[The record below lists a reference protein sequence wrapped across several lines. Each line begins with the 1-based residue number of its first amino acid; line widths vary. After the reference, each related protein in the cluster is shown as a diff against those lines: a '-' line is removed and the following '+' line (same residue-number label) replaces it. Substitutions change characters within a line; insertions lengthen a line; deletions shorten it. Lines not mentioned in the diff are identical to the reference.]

1 MTDMKLWLV
10 QRTDGVEE
18 DEMDSMVIASPT
30 SEDAIRLFFGACIHN
45 VWPRQR
51 DLLTTCIGT
60 SNDDKPGI
68 ILGHQHNFPLVAVRD
83 F

>member
-1 MTDMKLWLV
+1 MMKLWLV

-30 SEDAIRLFFGACIHN
+30 SEDAIRLFLEACTHN
-45 VWPRQR
+45 VWQR

-60 SNDDKPGI
+60 SNDDKPCI
-68 ILGHQHNFPLVAVRD
+68 ILGHQHNLPLVAVRD